1 MQGQPNLNCKQMEEA
16 LDAYYDLELS
26 AEEAEAVE
34 LHLADCTI
42 CNARLAD
49 IDAVVTQLKSLPAVE
64 WSGDLSDAIEAR
76 ILAQA
81 SSLEAK
87 QESSLEA
94 KQESSLETKSE
105 SKVENIVSINSGSKS
120 QTQSIDRPSK
130 LAGFLKPRYIF
141 ASAASILALFFAYS
155 QFAST
160 PIASNS
166 STVTKVA
173 QTNVLE
179 AVPVEKTVTP
189 EVQVESAHQ
198 VAVAEKTD
206 SAITAPQ
213 LETVKV
219 ASAPNL
225 PPQPKAAREETTKET
240 ATTEKTAKEKTA
252 TEKMLANNK
261 QGDRDHNNNN
271 VNDSEEIVAVYDYD
285 TIDSV
290 SDFGIST
297 NEDGLYAIK
306 L

>member
-34 LHLADCTI
+34 LHLADCAI

-49 IDAVVTQLKSLPAVE
+49 IEMVVTQLKSLPAVE

-81 SSLEAK
+81 SSLEVKA
-87 QESSLEA
+87 ESSLEVKA
-94 KQESSLETKSE
+94 ESSPEVKAE
-105 SKVENIVSINSGSKS
+105 SKVENVVSINSRSSSQSSSQAQPIGSS
-120 QTQSIDRPSK
+120 SK
-130 LAGFLKPRYIF
+130 LAGFLKPRYIL
-141 ASAASILALFFAYS
+141 ASAASILALFFAYN

-160 PIASNS
+160 P

-173 QTNVLE
+173 QTPVSE
-179 AVPVEKTVTP
+179 SSPVEKEVTP
-189 EVQVESAHQ
+189 KVKVDSAHQ
-198 VAVAEKTD
+198 VASTPA
-206 SAITAPQ
+206 
-213 LETVKV
+213 LEPVKV
-219 ASAPNL
+219 ASTTDSQQ
-225 PPQPKAAREETTKET
+225 QPKVAKAATTKAEST
-240 ATTEKTAKEKTA
+240 KEKITKEKTA
-252 TEKMLANNK
+252 TEKMLANNV

>member
-34 LHLADCTI
+34 LHLADCEACTK
-42 CNARLAD
+42 RLAE
-49 IDAVVTQLKSLPAVE
+49 IDVLVTQLKNLPAVE

-81 SSLEAK
+81 PGP
-87 QESSLEA
+87 ESKVEP
-94 KQESSLETKSE
+94 
-105 SKVENIVSINSGSKS
+105 KVENIVSINSGSTS
-120 QTQSIDRPSK
+120 QAGSQPQNIVRSSK
-130 LAGFLKPRYIF
+130 VTEFFKPRYIL

-160 PIASNS
+160 PITS
-166 STVTKVA
+166 TKVA
-173 QTNVLE
+173 QTV
-179 AVPVEKTVTP
+179 VP
-189 EVQVESAHQ
+189 EVLPVARELTPKLKVETVRQ
-198 VAVAEKTD
+198 VASTAEKKD
-206 SAITAPQ
+206 SATNKSEPIEAATKSDPQ
-213 LETVKV
+213 TPPKV
-219 ASAPNL
+219 
-225 PPQPKAAREETTKET
+225 
-240 ATTEKTAKEKTA
+240 A
-252 TEKMLANNK
+252 TEKAATKKMLASSEP
-261 QGDRDHNNNN
+261 GTSDHNSNN

>member
-81 SSLEAK
+81 
-87 QESSLEA
+87 SSLEA

-206 SAITAPQ
+206 SATTASQ
-213 LETVKV
+213 RETVKV

>member
-1 MQGQPNLNCKQMEEA
+1 MEEA

-81 SSLEAK
+81 
-87 QESSLEA
+87 SSLEA

-206 SAITAPQ
+206 SATTASQ
-213 LETVKV
+213 RETVKV

>member
-34 LHLADCTI
+34 LHLADCAI
-42 CNARLAD
+42 CTAKLAD
-49 IDAVVTQLKSLPAVE
+49 LEVLVTQLKSLPAVE

-81 SSLEAK
+81 SGPVSKEDD
-87 QESSLEA
+87 
-94 KQESSLETKSE
+94 KSV
-105 SKVENIVSINSGSKS
+105 SKAENIVSINSASSSPSSKV
-120 QTQSIDRPSK
+120 
-130 LAGFLKPRYIF
+130 AVFLKPRF
-141 ASAASILALFFAYS
+141 LLASAASLLALFFAYS

-160 PIASNS
+160 PTAVI
-166 STVTKVA
+166 KVA
-173 QTNVLE
+173 QKAAPEVLPIVKE
-179 AVPVEKTVTP
+179 VTP
-189 EVQVESAHQ
+189 KLQVDSVHQ
-198 VAVAEKTD
+198 VASELDKRD
-206 SAITAPQ
+206 SATAASKV
-213 LETVKV
+213 ETMKV
-219 ASAPNL
+219 ASDSEL
-225 PPQPKAAREETTKET
+225 QPRSKV
-240 ATTEKTAKEKTA
+240 AKEKTA
-252 TEKMLANNK
+252 TEKMLASRDL
-261 QGDRDHNNNN
+261 GGRDHNNNN

>member
-1 MQGQPNLNCKQMEEA
+1 MIDMQGQPNLNCKQMEEA

-81 SSLEAK
+81 
-87 QESSLEA
+87 SSLEA

-206 SAITAPQ
+206 SATTASQ
-213 LETVKV
+213 RETVKV

>member
-16 LDAYYDLELS
+16 LDAYYDLELG

-34 LHLADCTI
+34 LHLADCAI
-42 CNARLAD
+42 CTARLAD
-49 IDAVVTQLKSLPAVE
+49 IDVVVNQLKNLPAVE

-81 SSLEAK
+81 SSPEAK
-87 QESSLEA
+87 VEPN
-94 KQESSLETKSE
+94 
-105 SKVENIVSINSGSKS
+105 VENIVSINSGFKS
-120 QTQSIDRPSK
+120 QAKLQPQSNARSSK
-130 LAGFLKPRYIF
+130 VTDFFKPRYIL

-160 PIASNS
+160 PN
-166 STVTKVA
+166 TVTEVA
-173 QTNVLE
+173 QTAAPEVLPVAKELTPKLKVETVRQVASTPEKKDSVATTKLE
-179 AVPVEKTVTP
+179 A
-189 EVQVESAHQ
+189 
-198 VAVAEKTD
+198 
-206 SAITAPQ
+206 I
-213 LETVKV
+213 KV
-219 ASAPNL
+219 ASKPDL
-225 PPQPKAAREETTKET
+225 QTPPKVAIENT
-240 ATTEKTAKEKTA
+240 ATK
-252 TEKMLANNK
+252 KMLANSK
-261 QGDRDHNNNN
+261 QGTSDHNSNN

>member
-34 LHLADCTI
+34 LHLADCAI

-49 IDAVVTQLKSLPAVE
+49 IEAVVTQLKSLPAVE

-81 SSLEAK
+81 SSLEVKA
-87 QESSLEA
+87 ESSLEVKA
-94 KQESSLETKSE
+94 ESSPEVKAE
-105 SKVENIVSINSGSKS
+105 SKVENVVSINSRSSSQSSSQAQPIGSS
-120 QTQSIDRPSK
+120 SK
-130 LAGFLKPRYIF
+130 LAGFLKPRYIL
-141 ASAASILALFFAYS
+141 ASAASILALFFAYN

-160 PIASNS
+160 P

-173 QTNVLE
+173 QTPVSE
-179 AVPVEKTVTP
+179 SSPVEKEVTP
-189 EVQVESAHQ
+189 KVKVDSAHQ
-198 VAVAEKTD
+198 VASTPA
-206 SAITAPQ
+206 
-213 LETVKV
+213 LEPVKV
-219 ASAPNL
+219 ASTPAL
-225 PPQPKAAREETTKET
+225 QQQQPKVAKAETTKAEST
-240 ATTEKTAKEKTA
+240 NEKSTKEKITKEKTA
-252 TEKMLANNK
+252 TEKMLANNV